1 MNNLLIYR
9 TGHFKVDLETIA
21 NPINTWEQMCRIN
34 ELAEKNLNSE
44 LGLDFLAWYGQ
55 NWKTGNE
62 ETPWMIELL
71 KRSIS
76 QNLIINKLS

>member
-34 ELAEKNLNSE
+34 ELAKKNLNSE
-44 LGLDFLAWYGQ
+44 LGSDFLAWYG
-55 NWKTGNE
+55 
-62 ETPWMIELL
+62 
-71 KRSIS
+71 
-76 QNLIINKLS
+76 